1 MADEDLV
8 KRMQHL
14 GMSPRS
20 RNVRATLSTELLE
33 IDGRTLEGG
42 GQLLRLSLTLSA
54 LISRPVH
61 ISNIRGKRKPK
72 PGLKAQH
79 LACVQWLARA
89 CNTTVVGA
97 EKGSTDLV
105 FTPGKVNGNSPV
117 YTKSIT
123 KAVWDSK
130 VEIGTAG
137 STGLL
142 LQAILPFILF
152 SPPRSETGEA
162 ETVRLAVSGGTNVSG
177 APSYDY
183 IANVLLPTLTSIG
196 FPPVSASLEKRGWS
210 SGRESI
216 GSFTL
221 LIPPRPPGAL
231 AAFKLCRQPN
241 ETSPQ
246 SPSMITAKL
255 IAPPDLHQD
264 FTDAVISFV
273 AWRFGEKH
281 TLFHR
286 NLTIDCEASD
296 STAHLYLLITS
307 TVTPPPSQPDV
318 ASYFLAADHLPERK
332 IPPARQSKYVI
343 DAVTRCVNELCALW
357 TSGARA
363 DEHLRDQLVVFQA
376 LAEGRSEVFGGDGR
390 EISLH
395 ARTAEWVAKQMLG
408 VRCQE
413 DGIEGIGF
421 GANCFDP

>member
-8 KRMQHL
+8 ERLEHL
-14 GMSPRS
+14 DMSPRP
-20 RNVRATLSTELLE
+20 RKLTNTKPTNLLE

-42 GQLLRLSLTLSA
+42 GQLLRLSLTLFA
-54 LISRPVH
+54 LTSRPVH

-89 CNTTVVGA
+89 CNATVIGA

-117 YTKSIT
+117 YAKSTIT
-123 KAVWDSK
+123 GVWESE
-130 VEIGTAG
+130 VAIGTAG

-152 SPPRSETGEA
+152 SPPRNETGEA
-162 ETVRLAVSGGTNVSG
+162 QTVRLTVSGGTNVSG

-183 IANVLLPTLTSIG
+183 IANVLLPTLANIG
-196 FPPVSASLEKRGWS
+196 FPPISASLEKRGWS

-221 LIPPRPPGAL
+221 LIPPRPSGPL
-231 AAFKLCRQPN
+231 AAFRLCRQPN

-246 SPSMITAKL
+246 PPSMITAKL

-264 FTDAVISFV
+264 FTDAVTSYV
-273 AWRFGEKH
+273 TWRFGEKH

-286 NLTIDCEASD
+286 NVTIDCEASN
-296 STAHLYLLITS
+296 STAHVYILITA
-307 TVTPPPSQPDV
+307 TVTPSPSQPDV
-318 ASYFLAADHLPERK
+318 ASYVLAADHLAERK
-332 IPPARQSKYVI
+332 VPPARQSKYVI

-376 LAEGRSEVFGGDGR
+376 LAEGRSEVFGGDER

-395 ARTAEWVAKQMLG
+395 ARTAEWVAREILG
-408 VRCQE
+408 VRCRD

-421 GANCFDP
+421 EGTRFDS